1 MTNPIAKT
9 AAASGASHLPS
20 STLGEKPRHS
30 LRSVLSSQIELLIEI
45 LDRLDGDL
53 EAEPDFVEDENLDE
67 AWAQP
72 VSLGIEAQVIKRGAR
87 RAKAFGAAERDQAYF
102 GLDGG
107 TERAARFG
115 RSSPPPAEVLRP
127 GLRESVR
134 NRLVRHGTDV
144 PTDAELL
151 GALLSLVMPRRDP
164 QPLARRLLY
173 RFGSFSASLAAPV
186 SQLALVEGMG
196 RASATNLKI
205 ILAAAK
211 RFGRDQIDRDLPILS
226 SWTQLLDYCRVT
238 MAFEDIEQFRLL
250 LLNKR
255 NCLIA
260 DEVQQKG
267 TVDHT
272 PVYPREVI
280 KRSLEL
286 SATAIILVHNHPS
299 GDPTPSAADVS
310 MSKEIIAAARP
321 LGIVVHDHIIIGRK
335 GHASLK
341 ALRLI

>member
-1 MTNPIAKT
+1 MTNPIAK
-9 AAASGASHLPS
+9 AAAAAGVSHLPS
-20 STLGEKPRHS
+20 STLGDEPEPS
-30 LRSVLSSQIELLIEI
+30 LRSVISSQIELLIEI

-53 EAEPDFVEDENLDE
+53 DAEPDLIEDENLDE

-72 VSLGIEAQVIKRGAR
+72 VSLGPRVGSVRLGRR
-87 RAKAFGAAERDQAYF
+87 RAKAFGAAERGQAHF
-102 GLDGG
+102 RSDATGDRTGLMAGS
-107 TERAARFG
+107 TPPLRA
-115 RSSPPPAEVLRP
+115 VLQP

-144 PTDAELL
+144 PTDVELL

-164 QPLARRLLY
+164 QTIAHRLIY

-186 SQLALVEGMG
+186 SQLALIEGMG

-211 RFGRDQIDRDLPILS
+211 RFGRDQIDRERPILN

-310 MSKEIIAAARP
+310 MTKEIIVAATP
-321 LGIVVHDHIIIGRK
+321 LGIIVHDHIIIGRK

>member
-9 AAASGASHLPS
+9 APAVNASHLPP
-20 STLGEKPRHS
+20 STLGDEPGPS
-30 LRSVLSSQIELLIEI
+30 LRSVISSQIELLIEI
-45 LDRLDGDL
+45 LDRLDGDV
-53 EAEPDFVEDENLDE
+53 EAEPDLVDDENLDE

-72 VSLGIEAQVIKRGAR
+72 VSLGPRARVIRRDAR
-87 RAKAFGAAERDQAYF
+87 RTRAFGAAERDQTHF
-102 GLDGG
+102 GSDGG
-107 TERAARFG
+107 TERAVPFG
-115 RSSPPPAEVLRP
+115 SSSPPPPEVLRP

-164 QPLARRLLY
+164 QTLARRLLY

-211 RFGRDQIDRDLPILS
+211 RFGRDQIDRDRPILS

-310 MSKEIIAAARP
+310 MTKEIIAAARP
-321 LGIVVHDHIIIGRK
+321 LGIVVHDHIIVGRK